1 MCYISQLIFSS
12 EYLPDNNI
20 DNYITTFL
28 SVVKKININ
37 LTLMDTFIC
46 IQTFWLIAT

>member
-12 EYLPDNNI
+12 ENFPDNNI
-20 DNYITTFL
+20 DNYIITFL
-28 SVVKKININ
+28 SVVKKRNIN

-46 IQTFWLIAT
+46 IQSFWLITT